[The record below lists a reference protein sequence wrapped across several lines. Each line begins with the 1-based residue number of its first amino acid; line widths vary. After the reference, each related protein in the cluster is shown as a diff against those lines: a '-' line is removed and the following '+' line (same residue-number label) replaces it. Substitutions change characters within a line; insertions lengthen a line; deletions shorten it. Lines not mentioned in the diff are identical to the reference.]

1 MPWVWLSVVWI
12 SCASAVGYGLFVTKN
27 PNCLWALLIPTFIGF
42 SNKSS
47 DGKRKCDDDG
57 EGEDDE

>member
-27 PNCLWALLIPTFIGF
+27 PHCLWALLIPTFIGF
-42 SNKSS
+42 ESS
-47 DGKRKCDDDG
+47 RNRDKKD
-57 EGEDDE
+57 